1 MPVEPSV
8 INIASQA
15 SQSGGMLFACWAIVI
30 VLALMFVVFMRAH
43 KKDYA
48 LAIIPLVI
56 LPLAHI
62 FSRLLANALDNIL
75 PLTGV
80 ELQVAIDM
88 TAGLVSCLLIGLT
101 GRRIQE
107 KRTRPDVLSLLFRLY
122 HHPGVGFCC
131 QYPDEFP
138 CMIPRP
144 GGALPSGFFQ
154 LSLRFQTC

>member
-8 INIASQA
+8 INIAIQA

-107 KRTRPDVLSLLFRLY
+107 KRTRLMFSL
-122 HHPGVGFCC
+122 CC
-131 QYPDEFP
+131 
-138 CMIPRP
+138 
-144 GGALPSGFFQ
+144 SGFIIILALVFVVNI
-154 LSLRFQTC
+154 LMNSRV